1 MVSAP
6 VAAQEV
12 VACAPETD
20 PYTGE
25 IIGPGSM
32 CLAPPTTITVTGT
45 PIETEDTGQPVSIIA
60 REEIEQVQG
69 DDITRILQ
77 RVPGVTV
84 SRNGGIGSFTGVRV
98 RGAESEQLLV
108 LIDGVRVSDPASPAG
123 GFDFGNLLPATVAQI
138 DLLRSSNS
146 TVWGSD
152 AVGGVLAVRTRSDSG
167 IDGSIEYGARET
179 FSASVSGSM
188 ESEFG
193 FLSLAGGYYT
203 TDGFSS
209 AASGTEADGFE
220 QFAVTTRGRVFLS
233 STTELFANGRFAEGD
248 LEIDGFPFPAFVL
261 ADTDEFQ
268 ETSQYSGA
276 IGLLH
281 DSGPL
286 FVQASYSFADTERAN
301 FDPALGTEPGF
312 VSDGHSDRLE
322 IKGEYRLIGP
332 LLMNFGA
339 DSEWTSFETNFSARA
354 DTRIV
359 GGYVQAGIEFGGLS
373 GHVGLRQ
380 DDHARFGSATSF
392 GADAS
397 YEALPELRIKAS
409 IGEGF
414 KVPSLFQLFSDFGNQ
429 VLVPEKSTSYDL
441 GLAYRD
447 RSAPAYAAI
456 TLFRRESE
464 DLIEFVSCFGE
475 TSAICAD
482 RPFGTYDNVA
492 AARAQGFEIEGGATL
507 GNALR
512 VRLAYSLIDSEDRVS
527 STALARRPRHNA
539 NLALDWDSARGSGDL
554 LRPRLGADMRLG
566 SDSFDNAANT
576 VPLDGYV
583 VVDLRAE
590 LPLARVQGDKAIV
603 LFARIENIFDEQYQT
618 AAGFAQAGRGLFAG
632 ARFGF

>member
-6 VAAQEV
+6 VAAQETGQEIFFGDNR
-12 VACAPETD
+12 VA
-20 PYTGE
+20 GV
-25 IIGPGSM
+25 
-32 CLAPPTTITVTGT
+32 TTITVTGT

-167 IDGSIEYGARET
+167 IDGSIEFGARET

-261 ADTDEFQ
+261 TDTDEFQ

-554 LRPRLGADMRLG
+554 LRPRLGADMRLS

-590 LPLARVQGDKAIV
+590 LPLARVRGDKAIV

>member
-6 VAAQEV
+6 VAAQETGQEIFFGDNR
-12 VACAPETD
+12 VA
-20 PYTGE
+20 GV
-25 IIGPGSM
+25 
-32 CLAPPTTITVTGT
+32 TTITVTGT

-590 LPLARVQGDKAIV
+590 LPLARVRGDKAIV